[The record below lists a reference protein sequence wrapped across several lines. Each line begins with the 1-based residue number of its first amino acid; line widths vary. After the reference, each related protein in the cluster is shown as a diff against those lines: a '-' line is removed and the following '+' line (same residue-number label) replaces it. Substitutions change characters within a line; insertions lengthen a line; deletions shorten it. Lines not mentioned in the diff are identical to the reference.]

1 MTTGGRLTRLGLRL
15 ASALT
20 LAFLYVPIL
29 IVIVYAF
36 NDSKNQSWDRLV
48 GSIGSKGLG
57 GTFSFRWF
65 DAALANE
72 QVREAFGLSIQ
83 AALGATLVAL
93 LLGSAA
99 AFAVHR
105 YRFFGRDTI
114 SFMVVLPIALPGIVT
129 GMALNAAM
137 NASLGGFDLGPF
149 HVTGPQFG
157 IGTIIVG
164 HATFCVVV
172 VYNNVVARLRRLGR
186 SLEEASMDLGADTWQ
201 TFRRVTFPSLAT
213 ALFAGALL
221 AFALSFDE
229 IIVTTFTAG
238 TEQTLPI
245 WIFANFRL
253 PNARPIVN
261 VVALAM
267 ILLSVF
273 PVYLS
278 ARLAGAESAGS
289 VR

>member
-1 MTTGGRLTRLGLRL
+1 VGGRLSRVGLRV
-15 ASALT
+15 AAALT
-20 LAFLYVPIL
+20 VVFLYVPIL
-29 IVIVYAF
+29 IVAIYAF
-36 NDSKNQSWDRLV
+36 NDSKNQSWNGLIDR
-48 GSIGSKGLG
+48 IGTNGLAA
-57 GTFSFRWF
+57 FSLRWVQ
-65 DAALANE
+65 AALNNRQIVE
-72 QVREAFGLSIQ
+72 SFWLSIQ

-93 LLGSAA
+93 VLGSAA

-105 YRFFGRDTI
+105 HRFFGRGSI
-114 SFMVVLPIALPGIVT
+114 SFVLVLPIALPGIVT

-137 NASLGGFDLGPF
+137 NAGIDGFDLGPL
-149 HVTGPQFG
+149 HVSTPAFG
-157 IGTIIVG
+157 IATIIVG

-186 SLEEASMDLGADTWQ
+186 SLEEASMDLGADSWQ
-201 TFRRVTFPSLAT
+201 TFRRITLPSLAT

-229 IIVTTFTAG
+229 IVVTNFTAG

-253 PNARPIVN
+253 PNARPVVN

-267 ILLSVF
+267 IVLSF
-273 PVYLS
+273 LPVYLS
-278 ARLAGAESAGS
+278 ARLAGAESVAS
-289 VR
+289 AR